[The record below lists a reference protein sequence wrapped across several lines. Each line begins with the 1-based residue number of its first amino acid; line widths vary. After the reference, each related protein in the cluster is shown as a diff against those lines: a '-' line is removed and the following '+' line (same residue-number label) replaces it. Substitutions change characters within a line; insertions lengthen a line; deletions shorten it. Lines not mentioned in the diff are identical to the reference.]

1 MKLENEKLYVKH
13 QSGEGA
19 TLGSALLL
27 LELKRKLLENS
38 CLENF
43 IQHKEK
49 LEGGK
54 KADLALA
61 LEVPLKRVR
70 KRGLYALLKTL
81 SFACIV
87 DHPLTMYI
95 YCKRSSVR

>member
-19 TLGSALLL
+19 TLGSVLLAA

-49 LEGGK
+49 LEAEEGWGK
-54 KADLALA
+54 EKKLISL
-61 LEVPLKRVR
+61 
-70 KRGLYALLKTL
+70 
-81 SFACIV
+81 
-87 DHPLTMYI
+87 
-95 YCKRSSVR
+95 

>member
-1 MKLENEKLYVKH
+1 M
-13 QSGEGA
+13 
-19 TLGSALLL
+19 LLL

-49 LEGGK
+49 LEGREK

-70 KRGLYALLKTL
+70 RGLYALLKTL

>member
-54 KADLALA
+54 K
-61 LEVPLKRVR
+61 
-70 KRGLYALLKTL
+70 
-81 SFACIV
+81 S
-87 DHPLTMYI
+87 
-95 YCKRSSVR
+95 

>member
-1 MKLENEKLYVKH
+1 M
-13 QSGEGA
+13 
-19 TLGSALLL
+19 LLL

-49 LEGGK
+49 LEGRGK

>member
-19 TLGSALLL
+19 TLGRAAAA

-49 LEGGK
+49 LEEEGGTDYGRPMK
-54 KADLALA
+54 PFFIEIQNFWA
-61 LEVPLKRVR
+61 
-70 KRGLYALLKTL
+70 
-81 SFACIV
+81 
-87 DHPLTMYI
+87 
-95 YCKRSSVR
+95 

>member
-19 TLGSALLL
+19 TLGSAAVAAAAAAAATAAAAA

-49 LEGGK
+49 LEEEGEK

-61 LEVPLKRVR
+61 LEAPSKE
-70 KRGLYALLKTL
+70 
-81 SFACIV
+81 
-87 DHPLTMYI
+87 
-95 YCKRSSVR
+95 

>member
-1 MKLENEKLYVKH
+1 V
-13 QSGEGA
+13 
-19 TLGSALLL
+19 LLL

-49 LEGGK
+49 LEGRGK

-70 KRGLYALLKTL
+70 RGLSML
-81 SFACIV
+81 S
-87 DHPLTMYI
+87 
-95 YCKRSSVR
+95 

>member
-19 TLGSALLL
+19 TLGSAAAA

-49 LEGGK
+49 LEEEGGQK

-61 LEVPLKRVR
+61 LEAPSKE
-70 KRGLYALLKTL
+70 
-81 SFACIV
+81 
-87 DHPLTMYI
+87 
-95 YCKRSSVR
+95 

>member
-19 TLGSALLL
+19 TLGSAAAAAAAA

-49 LEGGK
+49 LEEEGEK

-61 LEVPLKRVR
+61 LEAPSKE
-70 KRGLYALLKTL
+70 
-81 SFACIV
+81 
-87 DHPLTMYI
+87 
-95 YCKRSSVR
+95 

>member
-1 MKLENEKLYVKH
+1 ML
-13 QSGEGA
+13 
-19 TLGSALLL
+19 LLL

-49 LEGGK
+49 LEGRGK

-70 KRGLYALLKTL
+70 RGLYALLKTL